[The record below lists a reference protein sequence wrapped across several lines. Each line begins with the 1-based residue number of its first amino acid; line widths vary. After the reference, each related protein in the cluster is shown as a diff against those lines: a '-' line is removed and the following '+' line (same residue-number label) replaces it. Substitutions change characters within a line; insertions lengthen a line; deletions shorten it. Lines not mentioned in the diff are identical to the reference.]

1 MFLLV
6 PAHPGSSR
14 QRVVCVCVC
23 VCVYIMTVGQFV
35 TVLCVLF
42 SA

>member
-14 QRVVCVCVC
+14 QRVVCVRVC
-23 VCVYIMTVGQFV
+23 VRIMTVGQFV